1 MTTITIELS
10 NEDRKALDRI
20 CGKLDAI
27 LEALKEG
34 APAPHEGPTQATEAP
49 TKKPAEAPKEEKP
62 AEAPTE
68 KPAEAPTEKP
78 AEEAAPFAEVSV
90 DDVRSKVIT
99 LSAAGLKQQAREIVH
114 AYADK
119 VSDIPADKCAEVL
132 AKLKKLEG

>member
-10 NEDRKALDRI
+10 NEDRKALDGI
-20 CGKLDAI
+20 YSKLDAI

-34 APAPHEGPTQATEAP
+34 APAPHEGPTHATEA
-49 TKKPAEAPKEEKP
+49 T
-62 AEAPTE
+62 EAPTE
-68 KPAEAPTEKP
+68 KPAEAPKEKP

-114 AYADK
+114 AYAEK

-132 AKLKKLEG
+132 AKLKKLED

>member
-10 NEDRKALDRI
+10 NEDRKALDGI
-20 CGKLDAI
+20 YAKLDAI

-34 APAPHEGPTQATEAP
+34 APAPHEGPVQAAEAP
-49 TKKPAEAPKEEKP
+49 TEKPAEAPTEKPAEAPKEEKP
-62 AEAPTE
+62 AEAP
-68 KPAEAPTEKP
+68 AEKP

-99 LSAAGLKQQAREIVH
+99 LSAAGLKQQAREIVR

>member
-10 NEDRKALDRI
+10 NEDRKALDCI
-20 CGKLDAI
+20 GNKLDAI

-34 APAPHEGPTQATEAP
+34 APAPHEGPAQATEAP
-49 TKKPAEAPKEEKP
+49 TEKPTEALTEKP

-68 KPAEAPTEKP
+68 KPTEAPAEKP

-114 AYADK
+114 AYAEK